1 VVLPQ
6 IASSA
11 ACFLWKLYLFIT
23 VHVIIFIIYKLSDNK
38 HFHAAAQQHK
48 DPWAPVPHHPAR
60 PVITEA
66 MFLSALKGK
75 KEYRVPLPVS
85 RPDLEAVVSSSDE
98 GVVSPRSCGGESFV
112 TTESEEEPASSAV
125 DASDNFATADTSRSV
140 EPAPAPAP
148 KRAVVVPAPAPAPAP
163 KRDVV
168 EPAPAPAGKR
178 AVVVPSPTP
187 APAATRKRAVVVPA
201 PAPKLERAVVDRV
214 VSLPHLPAAAA
225 MAEYFDGTD
234 HDDGGGD
241 DDLDSTWNTIMQKK
255 RPATAPAST
264 PSEPAPSSSP
274 ARPPPSPRIRIR
286 EPSVRAAELNRRADD
301 FIKKIHSSFGRNQ

>member
-38 HFHAAAQQHK
+38 HFHAAALQHK

-60 PVITEA
+60 PVVTEA
-66 MFLSALKGK
+66 MALAAMKRK
-75 KEYRVPLPVS
+75 KEPSHASRAEVYRVLPPVS
-85 RPDLEAVVSSSDE
+85 RPHPDAVASSGDE
-98 GVVSPRSCGGESFV
+98 GVVSPGLGSCGGESFV

-125 DASDNFATADTSRSV
+125 DASDNFATADTSRAAPASAPKRDVV
-140 EPAPAPAP
+140 EPAPAPAR

-163 KRDVV
+163 
-168 EPAPAPAGKR
+168 A
-178 AVVVPSPTP
+178 
-187 APAATRKRAVVVPA
+187 RKRAVVVSVPL
-201 PAPKLERAVVDRV
+201 PPPKLERAVVERG
-214 VSLPHLPAAAA
+214 VSLPRLPAVAAT
-225 MAEYFDGTD
+225 AEYLDDTD